1 MPVLVS
7 PVVPAGR
14 LRNQAQPTL
23 RADELTL
30 RPWRLS
36 DADSVV
42 EAYRDPEIRR
52 WHVRSMTHDEA
63 LRWLSSWS
71 GHWRAETA
79 AGWAVTEQDVLVGRV
94 GFRSISLD
102 EGMAEIAYWTVPV
115 ARGRDIAARA
125 VRAASTWMFRSAG
138 LHRLELSHSTL
149 NPASC
154 RVAEK
159 AGYAYEGTRRQQ
171 VLHQDGWHDMH
182 LHAGLAPGDEPS

>member
-42 EAYRDPEIRR
+42 EAYCDPEIRR

-79 AGWAVTEQDVLVGRV
+79 AGWTVTEQDVLVGR
-94 GFRSISLD
+94 
-102 EGMAEIAYWTVPV
+102 A
-115 ARGRDIAARA
+115 AARPGLLY
-125 VRAASTWMFRSAG
+125 RRRNAASSAG
-138 LHRLELSHSTL
+138 EFLPHMLSATLTVTPGGTIASMRSSRSPGRL
-149 NPASC
+149 
-154 RVAEK
+154 
-159 AGYAYEGTRRQQ
+159 
-171 VLHQDGWHDMH
+171 M
-182 LHAGLAPGDEPS
+182 PSAAR